1 MMVTRQTTL
10 RRIVEHAMEHPAHR
24 IARKNIVS
32 DVICHSV
39 IPVAIGP
46 MTSLAAPR
54 LSTGPQCRLASIKYA
69 IAARCQGQQAVL
81 SIGVW
86 GVEEVEASVARCL
99 RTPPDGA

>member
-1 MMVTRQTTL
+1 MMVARQATL
-10 RRIVEHAMEHPAHR
+10 GRIVEHATEHPAHR
-24 IARKNIVS
+24 VARKNVVS

-46 MTSLAAPR
+46 MPSLAAPW

-69 IAARCQGQQAVL
+69 TAAGCQGQQAVRI
-81 SIGVW
+81 IGVW

-99 RTPPDGA
+99 RTPPDG